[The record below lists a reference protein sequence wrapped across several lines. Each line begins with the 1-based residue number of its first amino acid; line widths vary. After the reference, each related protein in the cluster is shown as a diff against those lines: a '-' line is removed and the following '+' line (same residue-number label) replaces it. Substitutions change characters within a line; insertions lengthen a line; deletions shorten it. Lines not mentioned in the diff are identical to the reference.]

1 MNKGNIVIRLGVASM
16 ALAVLAAGCSQ
27 SEDGVSDGSGSGARS
42 SAAGSSSAA
51 PLSPASENAATS
63 TSLPVL
69 DTTTSQAPAEEEPS
83 GSSATVPTTTRGC
96 GGIVRMG
103 CLPRGSNGE
112 TPATTTTVA
121 SLSPVAAEVVLS
133 DEVVGLVDFAAEA
146 CGDLLEFRC
155 AVALEDVCFQLRSD
169 SGFERLFRGVETDDF
184 LITICNSY
192 GLVHLW
198 EVDAVLS
205 AKYGEEYYRWNP
217 GFVTFRGRFHSAA
230 NNFLVSESDL
240 YPRDDYIDYV
250 ELKEI
255 GLFYDFVDDSTW
267 SEYLPYAVRLKLL
280 RIFYDVGLALKSAM
294 DSLTPRSESVSSRIL
309 SVQDFPEAYRECYRY
324 GADSSIGM
332 SLAEMLTSEVA
343 GRWSGEV
350 IECIENL
357 CAVERASDVVVCYF
371 GDSAIDESQ
380 DDEIV
385 LRGRNT
391 TVSVFFW
398 NAIKYFCAR
407 GAADDNAFPDDTC
420 HRVADNI
427 CRIADDADSLNLR
440 NYRVE
445 YTACGLRAVL
455 YFQPYGNA
463 RARCYSEI
471 EKVLTTIDLVSVR
484 DSSCEDASEECAK
497 FTEFQ
502 RGLEYRQGSEAVL
515 YFYPWDRC
523 SLYRLY
529 YEFEIFWKNI
539 PLICSQGSS
548 LSLAFA
554 DSECYNS
561 IRKFCGKDYGEDG
574 FAVRHDF
581 AMYDISPIRK
591 ADKIRGAVCSNI
603 WDVQPQTSVNSN
615 SSYKYLSLIPDEF
628 QKKLFIDFPMPGA
641 SAART
646 IDEFIGQLTDDN
658 IDNITSAVRECT
670 NNSFAPSE
678 PKCATELWQSCFN
691 LLSHT
696 ASSKIPFF
704 RDYYM
709 GVIVRNSTAYVCNA
723 AWIVELTRMATILSS
738 NFSEDHQAGNF
749 NQFLQ
754 YIVDEAV
761 IEEGYYRGI
770 PMLRIDENGK
780 ARPNLNPEDPAQ
792 DLAPEVVET
801 LTALGN
807 SIAKLI
813 QPYLPDTNNA
823 DRQGNI

>member
-1 MNKGNIVIRLGVASM
+1 MRLATI
-16 ALAVLAAGCSQ
+16 ALAIAVFAVGCSQ
-27 SEDGVSDGSGSGARS
+27 SEDGVSDGSGS
-42 SAAGSSSAA
+42 
-51 PLSPASENAATS
+51 ATS
-63 TSLPVL
+63 TSRTSLTTATPRLL
-69 DTTTSQAPAEEEPS
+69 DTESTSATQVSVQEQLP
-83 GSSATVPTTTRGC
+83 GSSATVPTTAREC

-121 SLSPVAAEVVLS
+121 SLSPVEAEVVLS

-146 CGDLLEFRC
+146 CGDLFEFRC

-169 SGFERLFRGVETDDF
+169 SGFERLFRGVGTDDF

-280 RIFYDVGLALKSAM
+280 RIFYDVGLALQSAM
-294 DSLTPRSESVSSRIL
+294 DSLMPRSESVSSRIL

-357 CAVERASDVVVCYF
+357 CAGERASDVVVCYF

-548 LSLAFA
+548 LSLAFT
-554 DSECYNS
+554 DSECYKS
-561 IRKFCGKDYGEDG
+561 ISEFCGKDLEGYGRD
-574 FAVRHDF
+574 DF
-581 AMYDISPIRK
+581 AISYDFAIYDRSPIRK
-591 ADKIRGAVCSNI
+591 ADNVRGAVCHNI
-603 WDVQPQTSVNSN
+603 LNAQPQTSVNSN
-615 SSYKYLSLIPDEF
+615 SSYKYLNLLPDAS
-628 QKKLFIDFPMPGA
+628 QKKLILDIMPGPP
-641 SAART
+641 AART

-678 PKCATELWQSCFN
+678 PKCTTELWKSCFN

-738 NFSEDHQAGNF
+738 SFPEDHQAGNF

-761 IEEGYYRGI
+761 IEEGYYRGL

-780 ARPNLNPEDPAQ
+780 ARPNLNPED
-792 DLAPEVVET
+792 LAPEVVET
-801 LTALGN
+801 LTALGT

-823 DRQGNI
+823 NRQGNI